1 MKYQELQKFLKI
13 AKTQG
18 MTTIRLNSKKIELE
32 KEYARIQAIVNP
44 APESEPTPPV
54 FSRREALMKIVE
66 HLSEQ
71 EIDVL
76 WEKVVGS
83 NPAPA
88 IAEQETPA
96 TEPETAT
103 EPALEAEPE
112 LLDAIVNP
120 APDYD
125 TWHEIGREILNRPE
139 FGSEHQIGIRIM
151 AYCEILASQDAG
163 RIERELRSEDLLDQH
178 RIPLANM
185 NEYYGYD
192 ISAAIVEPLCLAF
205 IEFANKHNP
214 KALKK
219 EKFQGWGLNWMIKD
233 GKAGN
238 FTPVQAAVAAA
249 CK

>member
-13 AKTQG
+13 AKTQSL
-18 MTTIRLNSKKIELE
+18 TTIRLNSKKIELE
-32 KEYARIQAIVNP
+32 KEYARIQAIV
-44 APESEPTPPV
+44 
-54 FSRREALMKIVE
+54 
-66 HLSEQ
+66 
-71 EIDVL
+71 
-76 WEKVVGS
+76 

-112 LLDAIVNP
+112 PLDAIVNP

-125 TWHEIGREILNRPE
+125 TWREIGCEILNRPE

-151 AYCEILASQDAG
+151 NYCEILASQDAG

-178 RIPLANM
+178 RMPLANM

-219 EKFQGWGLNWMIKD
+219 IKFQGWGLNMMIKD

-249 CK
+249 CN